1 VTDLIQTVL
10 LYLCW
15 IVVIVRV
22 TALRSRNQRPLWF
35 ALLMLALGITML
47 QKDTNAYIRGITG
60 DVNFQYLASSVM
72 AVGVAATLLT
82 FAARAAEVA
91 ISAWL
96 RWISCGATVVV
107 MITSYVVFTVNGG
120 TARPHFFPVPG
131 TLSILDL
138 YWVVYLTYLGI
149 ATVATL
155 VLLIRAFGR
164 VHSWLVRTP
173 VLLLIIGS
181 VGFTVFIGS
190 RFVAVFGGVESAVV
204 FGTYVSSPHT
214 IGVSL
219 GCSIAAFV
227 PLFLGWSAWRN
238 ANALYPLW
246 KSLVTAVPHI
256 ALYPP
261 RARLV
266 DALVPQNSQLRLHR
280 RLVEIRD
287 GMLIMNDWVQ
297 PADLAQIEVFVA
309 DVPPDV
315 VAPMTTACWLK
326 VAIAVRAAGLP
337 MATDPLDLVR
347 EGGTDGETELNWL
360 RSVAAVWTDARTDRF
375 ATTVSETRLAAHRM

>member
-1 VTDLIQTVL
+1 MTDLIQTVL
-10 LYLCW
+10 LYVCW

-47 QKDTNAYIRGITG
+47 QKDTNAFIRGITG
-60 DVNFQYLASSVM
+60 DANFQYLVSSVM

-82 FAARAAEVA
+82 FAARAAEVW
-91 ISAWL
+91 ISPWL
-96 RWISCGATVVV
+96 RWISCGITVFV
-107 MITSYVVFTVNGG
+107 MITSYVVFTAGG
-120 TARPHFFPVPG
+120 GQARPHFFPVPG

-138 YWVVYLTYLGI
+138 YWVVYLVYQGI

-155 VLLIRAFGR
+155 VLLIKAFGR
-164 VHSWLVRTP
+164 VRSWLVRTP

-190 RFVAVFGGVESAVV
+190 RFVAVFGGVESAVA

-227 PLFLGWSAWRN
+227 PLVLGWSAWRN

-266 DALVPQNSQLRLHR
+266 DALLPQNSQLRLHR

-297 PADLAQIEVFVA
+297 PADLAQIEVFVS
-309 DVPPDV
+309 DVPPDLMT
-315 VAPMTTACWLK
+315 PITTACWLK
-326 VAIAVRAAGLP
+326 VAIAVHAAGVP

-347 EGGTDGETELNWL
+347 EGGTDGESELNWL

-375 ATTVSETRLAAHRM
+375 ATTVSETRLAAHRP

>member
-1 VTDLIQTVL
+1 
-10 LYLCW
+10 
-15 IVVIVRV
+15 VRV
-22 TALRSRNQRPLWF
+22 TALRSRYQRPLWF

-47 QKDTNAYIRGITG
+47 QKDTNAFLRGITG
-60 DVNFQYLASSVM
+60 DANFQYLVSSVM

-82 FAARAAEVA
+82 FAARAAEVR
-91 ISAWL
+91 ISPWL
-96 RWISCGATVVV
+96 RWISCGLTVVV
-107 MITSYVVFTVNGG
+107 MITCYVVFTVSGG
-120 TARPHFFPVPG
+120 QARPHFFPVPG
-131 TLSILDL
+131 ALSILDL

-149 ATVATL
+149 ATVTTL

-164 VHSWLVRTP
+164 VRSWLVRTP

-190 RFVAVFGGVESAVV
+190 RFVAVFGGVESAVA

-227 PLFLGWSAWRN
+227 PLVLGWSAWRN

-261 RARLV
+261 RPRLF

-297 PADLAQIEVFVA
+297 PADLAQIEAFVA
-309 DVPPDV
+309 DVPPDLV
-315 VAPMTTACWLK
+315 TPMTTACWLK
-326 VAIAVRAAGLP
+326 VAIAVHAAGLP

-347 EGGTDGETELNWL
+347 EGGTDGQSELTWL

-375 ATTVSETRLAAHRM
+375 ATTVSETRLAAHRI